1 MLLTPIAV
9 TKDNIK
15 DTVIKDGF
23 LKREEI
29 CTGKFADACT
39 KAGI

>member
-1 MLLTPIAV
+1 V
-9 TKDNIK
+9 TKENIA

-29 CTGKFADACT
+29 CTGKVASVCEE
-39 KAGI
+39 AGV